1 MKRFR
6 WIFQCFRGSFRRFE
20 VERSVFRQNARET
33 NPNQNNY
40 LKFFVL
46 TMNTH
51 NIRLNFSG
59 GGVQYWQEI
68 QMEGLAM
75 RIILDTDKKTITVP
89 WNYTDKLAAMN
100 RTIKEAMGDDAKEL
114 DFKQY
119 LDDCWKYA
127 MEHSDT
133 QLKTAQKPVKPEKKG

>member
-1 MKRFR
+1 
-6 WIFQCFRGSFRRFE
+6 
-20 VERSVFRQNARET
+20 
-33 NPNQNNY
+33 
-40 LKFFVL
+40 
-46 TMNTH
+46 
-51 NIRLNFSG
+51 
-59 GGVQYWQEI
+59 
-68 QMEGLAM
+68 M

-127 MEHSDT
+127 MEH
-133 QLKTAQKPVKPEKKG
+133 